1 MRTHLIPRLR
11 STGFLFLLLSL
22 GLASAL
28 ARPLDEEE
36 TSPAQRKT
44 VAADGEKLPA
54 ALKLD
59 LALEQRKLRKYD
71 ETLKLLAEAQSLD
84 PPPALAAEI
93 LFRVGETHFRRGLN
107 AGEGKLPGTTA
118 EACFDTAIKTFGA
131 LVERYPKEAIT
142 PEAVYFSGSAYLVLG
157 DFEKALERYQ
167 RAFDGYPTHQNRGRS
182 LLRVGV
188 CQAGIDQVDKAKVTF
203 TRYLREFPGTLDETN
218 KVRKYL
224 YEMEMVGKPAPPIQS
239 KEWIFGQ
246 VNETGLQMFEGEVVV
261 LVFLASGCPNCS
273 KELPHLRSL
282 IDQWSPQ
289 GVVFLG
295 LTDPQDPRST
305 EPIGVYV
312 KKHEVPILDVALD
325 TGSRTSR
332 SYRVTGLPAAAIIDR
347 RGIVRW
353 RGHISFFS
361 GAITEKALQGR

>member
-11 STGFLFLLLSL
+11 SAGVLSLLLSL

-36 TSPAQRKT
+36 TSPAPKKPG
-44 VAADGEKLPA
+44 AAAGEKLPA
-54 ALKLD
+54 AQKLE

-93 LFRVGETHFRRGLN
+93 LFRVGETHFRRGQD
-107 AGEGKLPGTTA
+107 AGEGKLADTKA
-118 EACFDTAIKTFGA
+118 EACFYTAIKIFGS
-131 LVERYPKEAIT
+131 LVERYPKEKIA
-142 PEAVYFSGSAYLVLG
+142 PEGVYLSGSAHLVLG

-167 RAFDGYPTHQNRGRS
+167 RAFDGYPTHENRGRS

-188 CQAGIDQVDKAKVTF
+188 CQAGIDQVDKAKVTL
-203 TRYLREFPGTLDETN
+203 TRYLKEFPGTLDDTN

-224 YEMEMVGKPAPPIQS
+224 YEMDMVGKPAPQIQAT
-239 KEWIFGQ
+239 EWVFGQ
-246 VNETGLQMFEGEVVV
+246 VNETGLRMFEGEVVV

-282 IDQWSPQ
+282 IDQWSPK

-305 EPIGVYV
+305 ERIDVYV
-312 KKHEVPILDVALD
+312 KKHEVPLLDVALD
-325 TGSRTSR
+325 AGSKSAR

-361 GAITEKALQGR
+361 GTITEKALAGR